1 MEISSWIK
9 GFLLWVWFCSHFVRP
24 GMWKLEILSKIIKGR
39 DCYEIESREKPGRVR
54 AMEALWYW
62 RLRGLG
68 GICVGPGSGAR
79 PAEALPG
86 GDPPSTLRAALCWGG
101 NARALGFLWPSF
113 WLVFPHLIPAQHSE
127 ADQVQRGHDFSK
139 VTPRVVAETG
149 RVSELQTVSKGCFS
163 HGKWSQGYREGNR
176 RAREFRLG
184 ISKAIPGS
192 CSNQFCLNIF

>member
-1 MEISSWIK
+1 MKLSPEGNLEEWGRWK
-9 GFLLWVWFCSHFVRP
+9 HCGTEGCVVWAAFALALGQVRRRPRPCP
-24 GMWKLEILSKIIKGR
+24 GW
-39 DCYEIESREKPGRVR
+39 
-54 AMEALWYW
+54 
-62 RLRGLG
+62 
-68 GICVGPGSGAR
+68 
-79 PAEALPG
+79 
-86 GDPPSTLRAALCWGG
+86 DPPSTLRAALCWGG

-139 VTPRVVAETG
+139 VIPRVVAETG

-176 RAREFRLG
+176 RVREFRIG